1 VSKSKALSVCFVYAL
16 LNARREFLKMVEI
29 SASMV
34 MKLRKMSGQGM
45 MDCKKALEESNG
57 DVEKAIDIL
66 RKKGLATLAR
76 RAERETSEGV
86 VVSKKHKDGKAAAM
100 ATFCC
105 ETDFVARSADFVSAA
120 ETLADYA
127 LACPADA
134 GVENVLETS
143 VNGKKFSDILAE
155 IASKTGEKIQVGD
168 FAKYKLDGAGLIST
182 YIHFNGKVG
191 TMVQI
196 ETSDANVASADAVKQ
211 TAADIAMHITA
222 TKPLALDKDG
232 VDSQTIER
240 EKAIFAEQ
248 IKNKPANIIDKIIEG
263 KMKKFFAEN
272 CLIEQQFVKDDSK
285 TVAQVL
291 DEVAKGAGGAAKI
304 KRFVRFEVG

>member
-1 VSKSKALSVCFVYAL
+1 MQKW
-16 LNARREFLKMVEI
+16 EFLKMTEI

-45 MDCKKALEESNG
+45 MDCKKALAEANG
-57 DVEKAIDIL
+57 DVEQAIDIL
-66 RKKGLATLAR
+66 RKKGLATLAK
-76 RAERETSEGV
+76 RAERETTEGV
-86 VVSKKHKDGKAAAM
+86 VVSERRKDGKVAAM
-100 ATFCC
+100 ATLCC
-105 ETDFVARSADFVSAA
+105 ETDFVARSADFVAAA
-120 ETLADYA
+120 EILADYA
-127 LACPADA
+127 LACPADE

-143 VNGKKFSDILAE
+143 VGGKKFSDIVTE

-168 FAKYKLDGAGLIST
+168 FAKYKLDGPGLISI
-182 YIHFNGKVG
+182 YIHFNSKVG

-196 ETSDANVASADAVKQ
+196 ETSDEQVATAESLKQ

-232 VDSQTIER
+232 VSAETIER

-248 IKNKPANIIDKIIEG
+248 IKNKPTNIIDKIIEG

-272 CLIEQQFVKDDSK
+272 CLVEQQFVKDDSK
-285 TVAQVL
+285 TVTQVL
-291 DEVAKGAGGAAKI
+291 DEAAKQAGGAAKI
-304 KRFVRFEVG
+304 KRFVRFEIG

>member
-1 VSKSKALSVCFVYAL
+1 
-16 LNARREFLKMVEI
+16 MVEI

-57 DVEKAIDIL
+57 DVEQAVDIL
-66 RKKGLATLAR
+66 RKKGLATLAK
-76 RAERETSEGV
+76 RAERETTEGLVVGKKSE
-86 VVSKKHKDGKAAAM
+86 DGKVAAM

-105 ETDFVARSADFVSAA
+105 ETDFVTKSDDFKAGA
-120 ETLADYA
+120 TKLGDFA
-127 LACPADA
+127 LACSADE
-134 GVENVLETS
+134 GTGNVLETT
-143 VNGKKFSDILAE
+143 VGGKKFSDIVTE
-155 IASKTGEKIQVGD
+155 IVSKTGEKIQVGD
-168 FAKYKLDGAGLIST
+168 FAKYKLDGLGLIST

-196 ETSDANVASADAVKQ
+196 ETSDEKTAEAEVMRR

-222 TKPLALDKDG
+222 TKPLALDKSG
-232 VDSQTIER
+232 ISAEKIER
-240 EKAIFAEQ
+240 EKSIFAEQ
-248 IKNKPANIIDKIIEG
+248 IKNKPANIIDKIVEG
-263 KMKKFFAEN
+263 KMKKFFSEN

-285 TVAQVL
+285 TVAQIL
-291 DEVAKGAGGAAKI
+291 DEAAKQSGGTANI

>member
-1 VSKSKALSVCFVYAL
+1 MA
-16 LNARREFLKMVEI
+16 EI
-29 SASMV
+29 SAALV
-34 MKLRKMSGQGM
+34 VKLRKMSGQGM

-66 RKKGLATLAR
+66 RKKGLATLTR

-86 VVSKKHKDGKAAAM
+86 VVSKKGQDNKTAAM
-100 ATFCC
+100 ATLCC
-105 ETDFVARSADFVSAA
+105 ETDFVARSADFAAAA

-127 LACPADA
+127 LACPADD

-143 VNGKKFSDILAE
+143 VNGKKFSDILTE

-196 ETSDANVASADAVKQ
+196 ETSDASVAGADAVKQ

-232 VDSQTIER
+232 VDSKTIER

-285 TVAQVL
+285 TVMQVL
-291 DEVAKGAGGAAKI
+291 DEAAKGAGGKAKI
-304 KRFVRFEVG
+304 KRFVRFEIG

>member
-1 VSKSKALSVCFVYAL
+1 MA
-16 LNARREFLKMVEI
+16 EI

-66 RKKGLATLAR
+66 RKKGLATLAK
-76 RAERETSEGV
+76 RAERETTEGI
-86 VVSKKHKDGKAAAM
+86 VVSKRSEDGKVAAM
-100 ATFCC
+100 ATLCC
-105 ETDFVARSADFVSAA
+105 ETDFVTRSDDFIAA
-120 ETLADYA
+120 AKVLGDFA
-127 LACPADA
+127 LACEADE
-134 GVENVLETS
+134 GTENVLGTS
-143 VNGKKFSDILAE
+143 VGGKRFSDIVSE

-168 FAKYKLDGAGLIST
+168 YARCKLDGPGLIST

-196 ETSDANVASADAVKQ
+196 GTSDEKTAAGGALKQ

-222 TKPLALDKDG
+222 TKPLALDKGG
-232 VDSQTIER
+232 VDSKTIER

-248 IKNKPANIIDKIIEG
+248 VKNKPANIVDKIVEG

-291 DEVAKGAGGAAKI
+291 DEAARQSGGKAKI

>member
-1 VSKSKALSVCFVYAL
+1 
-16 LNARREFLKMVEI
+16 MTEI

-45 MDCKKALEESNG
+45 MDCKKALAEANG
-57 DVEKAIDIL
+57 DVEQAIDIL
-66 RKKGLATLAR
+66 RKKGLATLAK

-86 VVSKKHKDGKAAAM
+86 VVSKRRKDGKVAAM
-100 ATFCC
+100 ATLCC
-105 ETDFVARSADFVSAA
+105 ETDFVARSVDFVAAA

-127 LACPADA
+127 LACPADEGA
-134 GVENVLETS
+134 ENVLDTS
-143 VNGKKFSDILAE
+143 VNGKKFSDILVE
-155 IASKTGEKIQVGD
+155 IVSKTGEKIQVGD
-168 FAKYKLDGAGLIST
+168 FAKYKLDGAGLISI
-182 YIHFNGKVG
+182 YIHFNSKVG

-196 ETSDANVASADAVKQ
+196 ETSDEQVATAESLKQ

-232 VDSQTIER
+232 VSAETIER
-240 EKAIFAEQ
+240 EKVIFAEQ

-291 DEVAKGAGGAAKI
+291 DEAAKGAGGAAKI
-304 KRFVRFEVG
+304 KRFVRFEIG